1 MEKKASA
8 SVYLFILITFFCWGS
23 VYVVSKYALG
33 ALPAPAVCTSRV
45 IVGVLAVLFLARK
58 EARPNFTK
66 EEKRSL
72 LMIAFFGYFS
82 TQQLVTLGISLTG
95 ASMAALIN
103 SLTPVAI
110 TIVAAIVLKEKI
122 DAVKIICLALA
133 IAGPAVVTLDSGV
146 SGGNVLG
153 VAAVLVSLATW
164 AIASTHVRRLTQK
177 YSAIIV
183 TLYGMAL
190 SLVFQV
196 PVAVGS
202 IIANPGSVNLSLTTV
217 AALLYL
223 GIVGT
228 GVGQVGWSRCLQ
240 LKEASFCSMFYPLQ
254 PVFSALLGAL
264 LLGET
269 FRPMFFVGLVLIA
282 ADVILICLHNSRLE
296 KKAAAEKEGAAA

>member
-1 MEKKASA
+1 MEKKNNL
-8 SVYLFILITFFCWGS
+8 SVYLYLLITFFCWGS
-23 VYVVSKYALG
+23 VYVVSKFALG

-58 EARPNFTK
+58 EQRPHFSK
-66 EEKRSL
+66 EEKKSL
-72 LMIAFFGYFS
+72 LMIAFFGYFC

-110 TIVAAIVLKEKI
+110 TVVAAIVLKERI
-122 DAVKIICLALA
+122 DAVKIICLILA
-133 IAGPAVVTLDSGV
+133 IGGPAIVTLDNGV
-146 SGGNVLG
+146 GAGSMIGIV
-153 VAAVLVSLATW
+153 AVLASLVCW
-164 AIASTHVRRLTQK
+164 AIASTHVRRMTK
-177 YSAIIV
+177 TYSAIIV

-190 SLVFQV
+190 SLVFQI

-202 IIANPGSVNLSLTTV
+202 LILNPGSVHLSFSTV

-223 GIVGT
+223 GIIGT
-228 GVGQVGWSRCLQ
+228 GVGQLFWSLCLQ

-254 PVFSALLGAL
+254 PVFSAILGAII
-264 LLGET
+264 LGES

-282 ADVILICLHNSRLE
+282 ADVVLICLHNRKLE
-296 KKAAAEKEGAAA
+296 KMSALSEQA